1 MPEKRKFPVGAEP
14 FFMKKILVP
23 LDGSALA
30 EQALPVAAAMLEP
43 EVEIILVRVISPISL
58 TDADLTRDEAL
69 DYLSA
74 TKEEL
79 IRQHPEASVQTRLL
93 QGTIADTIIDFAEDE
108 DIGLIITT
116 TLGSSGF
123 RRWLMGSTAE
133 KIVRYAPCPVLSIGR
148 KSLKKHAQD

>member
-1 MPEKRKFPVGAEP
+1 
-14 FFMKKILVP
+14 
-23 LDGSALA
+23 
-30 EQALPVAAAMLEP
+30 
-43 EVEIILVRVISPISL
+43 L